1 MQSVAHNFY
10 HRKRLQSKIE
20 EENTELAGRL
30 IKRQS
35 ELSASK
41 CSNDYEKMRSIMLRL
56 EKFPVVERLSSFSH
70 KRTKT

>member
-1 MQSVAHNFY
+1 M
-10 HRKRLQSKIE
+10 
-20 EENTELAGRL
+20 ELASKL

-35 ELSASK
+35 DLSASK
-41 CSNDYEKMRSIMLRL
+41 CSTDYEKMRSIMLRL